1 MKQKV
6 EDRGTY
12 KVFEME
18 VKTENLSRVL
28 LNLEE
33 QGVWGI
39 RLTYLDIN
47 KNNIKT
53 IVKFCVNK

>member
-1 MKQKV
+1 MKQRV
-6 EDRGTY
+6 EDRGNY
-12 KVFEME
+12 KVVEME
-18 VKTENLSRVL
+18 VETKNLSRVL

-47 KNNIKT
+47 KDNIKT
-53 IVKFCVNK
+53 IVRFCVNN